1 MWTAKCPKCGAKL
14 QFEDNTVQII
24 RCPSCG
30 VQVRVN
36 VNVNYSYSKS
46 EHTEHIV
53 DDAKIKAAE
62 NASRVID
69 LFASPIEDRRAKKK
83 AEEERIQRE
92 AEEAERRRK
101 EQDARDAEED
111 RIYQEWA
118 SAQREKHARQAGRT
132 IAKGINYYRANKKK
146 CLISAVMIVAV
157 LVGGGVYGSAAHK
170 RSQELAVHQAELARL
185 KDEEIA
191 ASHLAMGEVK
201 MPEIEIGT
209 YTDYRIV
216 KQDLERAGFTNITT
230 EPVCDLT
237 STGSG
242 LYNVVVEV
250 TVDGVPRMEVG
261 NWYPIDVPIVISYH
275 DVGDDALTPAEQA
288 YSIAQGLLH
297 GKSDD

>member
-1 MWTAKCPKCGAKL
+1 MSETIICPACGAQLLAENQNQVICPCCGAKVKI
-14 QFEDNTVQII
+14 NI
-24 RCPSCG
+24 
-30 VQVRVN
+30 
-36 VNVNYSYSKS
+36 NVNYNYSKS
-46 EHTEHIV
+46 EHIERIV
-53 DDAKIKAAE
+53 DEAKSK
-62 NASRVID
+62 NADNLSRVINI
-69 LFASPIEDRRAKKK
+69 FATPVEEYRAAKDHQRRMEEQQQRMIEENLREAQRQSYENAQRRAERARARNEELSRKWNACEKKILK
-83 AEEERIQRE
+83 YCRTHQ
-92 AEEAERRRK
+92 K
-101 EQDARDAEED
+101 ETL
-111 RIYQEWA
+111 I
-118 SAQREKHARQAGRT
+118 G
-132 IAKGINYYRANKKK
+132 IAI
-146 CLISAVMIVAV
+146 CVV
-157 LVGGGVYGSAAHK
+157 LLAFGFSAAANHANNS
-170 RSQELAVHQAELARL
+170 RALAAHQAELARL

-297 GKSDD
+297 GKSND

>member
-14 QFEDNTVQII
+14 QFEDHTVQII

-69 LFASPIEDRRAKKK
+69 LFASPIEERRVKKK

-101 EQDARDAEED
+101 EQEARDAEED

-146 CLISAVMIVAV
+146 CLISAVLIVAV
-157 LVGGGVYGSAAHK
+157 LVGGGIYGSAAHK

-201 MPEIEIGT
+201 MP
-209 YTDYRIV
+209 DCR
-216 KQDLERAGFTNITT
+216 KKW
-230 EPVCDLT
+230 T
-237 STGSG
+237 S
-242 LYNVVVEV
+242 
-250 TVDGVPRMEVG
+250 
-261 NWYPIDVPIVISYH
+261 
-275 DVGDDALTPAEQA
+275 
-288 YSIAQGLLH
+288 
-297 GKSDD
+297 

>member
-92 AEEAERRRK
+92 AAEAECRRK
-101 EQDARDAEED
+101 EQEARDAEEA

-118 SAQREKHARQAGRT
+118 SAQREKHARQAGRA

-146 CLISAVMIVAV
+146 CLISAVLVVAV
-157 LVGGGVYGSAAHK
+157 LVGGGIYGSAAHK

-201 MPEIEIGT
+201 MPDFSEDDDARDIIKALK
-209 YTDYRIV
+209 D
-216 KQDLERAGFTNITT
+216 AGFTNVVDQ
-230 EPVCDLT
+230 PKHDLILGNKH
-237 STGSG
+237 SQYE
-242 LYNVVVEV
+242 LIEV
-250 TVDGVPRMEVG
+250 TVDGAPSFTKGE
-261 NWYPIDVPIVISYH
+261 WYPLDTEIVVSYH
-275 DVGDDALTPAEQA
+275 DYIFG
-288 YSIAQGLLH
+288 
-297 GKSDD
+297 